1 VEWVFTTAD
10 LPDWSV
16 DPSDYEHTASMTGV
30 LFFDGMQSEDPNDMV
45 AAFVGDEV
53 RGVDAQGIY
62 FPPSDQWIWGITL
75 HANDEGESFTFR
87 GYDASSDSVY
97 DYSSFSY
104 VFVADDIV
112 GSAEGPVE
120 WNFTSEP
127 PVVPTVTITDPSDG
141 SALDSE
147 DFFVEYLTTDFTIGA
162 AGCGDCDGHVH
173 IFVDGVPNPYGDYMV
188 YAEGPVFLSGVP
200 NGDHSITVQLVD
212 TAHQPFDPSI
222 ESTVGVSVFVNS
234 APVAEDD
241 LYETDEDA
249 LLNGNVLEND
259 SDIDDDLLTA
269 VLVTGTSSGTL
280 DLSEFGSFT
289 YMPNENF
296 NGSDQFTYQADDGA
310 ELSCEDLG
318 FDYTDCVGTCF
329 NNADCV
335 NDDTDYDGCV
345 EGETTWIGDGY
356 CDDGNWGLVFL
367 CDDYGW
373 DCGDCGD
380 SGPDPNGYCDG
391 RTENDDSGE
400 NNKIFVE
407 TGVNTRD
414 LSNVA
419 TVTITVVSV
428 YDTMTINLPDSFT
441 FEEDS
446 SLVEDF
452 AQYIGGEDDLILT
465 VSGNENI
472 SVAIDGLAVTFGAS
486 QEWSGSETLWFTVDD
501 GIGEAVSDSVVIIV
515 TIVND
520 PPVANAGEDI
530 FITVLPGAE
539 VAEVTLDG
547 SGSYDIDDNIVQY
560 RWWSALYGNLA
571 FGEIV
576 TVTLGT
582 NYSPQE
588 VVLYITSENGASSSD
603 IVTVFI
609 EQSETAWT
617 PPTPTDQYHL
627 IVLGDISVGLDSPD
641 PGLDEIG
648 VFDGELLVGA
658 VIYSGESGQQILAWA
673 DDETTE
679 EVDGFTEGHVVTF
692 KYFDFSESV
701 IMDVIIAEYI
711 EFPGWTTDGLFGSG
725 HVSGVDLA
733 EFSHT
738 LPDEW
743 SWKGFPV
750 LPENPITAEEFFGP
764 VLDNVVIVKSQED
777 GSMVNIEGSWA
788 GGDFVINKDDG
799 YIIKMSSDAS
809 FNHPDQVRID
819 PYETL
824 EMDSSWNWINYY
836 GLGAPDAVLAF
847 DNILDDLIVAES
859 RDGALLDTP
868 WGLIN
873 GIGNMEFT
881 EGYLI
886 KLSDSG
892 SLIWPNGSSARTLAS
907 AMDVSPTQESSHFM
921 PIKTR
926 SYHLINVRW
935 EGYSGINYG
944 DEIAVFSDDIC
955 VGSVVFDGNN
965 LQQVLAWKATSSQA
979 DDGFQPGKIIR
990 FIHWNGIEEKDLS
1003 NEISYVDFDGW
1014 SADGMFKTGG
1024 MSGVNITDHFLPEK
1038 IHLIGNFP
1046 NPFNPST
1053 TIKYELT
1060 HNADVSLV
1068 VYNLLGEVVQ
1078 ILVNSSSI
1086 SGRHSV
1092 LWNGNSISGGV
1103 VPSGIYIYQLTVDG
1117 VISGTKK
1124 MVLVK

>member
-1 VEWVFTTAD
+1 
-10 LPDWSV
+10 
-16 DPSDYEHTASMTGV
+16 
-30 LFFDGMQSEDPNDMV
+30 
-45 AAFVGDEV
+45 
-53 RGVDAQGIY
+53 
-62 FPPSDQWIWGITL
+62 
-75 HANDEGESFTFR
+75 
-87 GYDASSDSVY
+87 
-97 DYSSFSY
+97 
-104 VFVADDIV
+104 
-112 GSAEGPVE
+112 
-120 WNFTSEP
+120 
-127 PVVPTVTITDPSDG
+127 
-141 SALDSE
+141 
-147 DFFVEYLTTDFTIGA
+147 
-162 AGCGDCDGHVH
+162 
-173 IFVDGVPNPYGDYMV
+173 
-188 YAEGPVFLSGVP
+188 
-200 NGDHSITVQLVD
+200 
-212 TAHQPFDPSI
+212 
-222 ESTVGVSVFVNS
+222 
-234 APVAEDD
+234 
-241 LYETDEDA
+241 
-249 LLNGNVLEND
+249 
-259 SDIDDDLLTA
+259 
-269 VLVTGTSSGTL
+269 
-280 DLSEFGSFT
+280 
-289 YMPNENF
+289 
-296 NGSDQFTYQADDGA
+296 
-310 ELSCEDLG
+310 
-318 FDYTDCVGTCF
+318 
-329 NNADCV
+329 
-335 NDDTDYDGCV
+335 
-345 EGETTWIGDGY
+345 
-356 CDDGNWGLVFL
+356 
-367 CDDYGW
+367 
-373 DCGDCGD
+373 
-380 SGPDPNGYCDG
+380 
-391 RTENDDSGE
+391 
-400 NNKIFVE
+400 
-407 TGVNTRD
+407 
-414 LSNVA
+414 
-419 TVTITVVSV
+419 
-428 YDTMTINLPDSFT
+428 
-441 FEEDS
+441 
-446 SLVEDF
+446 
-452 AQYIGGEDDLILT
+452 
-465 VSGNENI
+465 
-472 SVAIDGLAVTFGAS
+472 
-486 QEWSGSETLWFTVDD
+486 VDD

-588 VVLYITSENGASSSD
+588 IVLYITSENGASSSD

-617 PPTPTDQYHL
+617 PPIPTDQYHL

-679 EVDGFTEGHVVTF
+679 EVDGFTEGHVITF

-725 HVSGVDLA
+725 HVSGVDLTG
-733 EFSHT
+733 FSHT

-764 VLDNVVIVKSQED
+764 VLDNVIIVKSQED
-777 GSMVNIEGSWA
+777 GSMVNIEGSWV

-799 YIIKMSSDAS
+799 YIIKMSSDVS

-892 SLIWPNGSSARTLAS
+892 SLTWPNGSSARILAS
-907 AMDVSPTQESSHFM
+907 AMDVSPTQEPNHFM
-921 PIKTR
+921 PTKTL
-926 SYHLINVRW
+926 SYHLINIHW
-935 EGYSGINYG
+935 ADPDGMNDG
-944 DEIAVFSDDIC
+944 DEVAVFSNDIC

-965 LQQVLAWKATSSQA
+965 LQQILAWEATNSHT
-979 DDGFQPGKIIR
+979 DDGFHSGESIR
-990 FIHWNGIEEKDLS
+990 FAYWDGSEEKELNS
-1003 NEISYVDFDGW
+1003 EISYVDFDGW
-1014 SADGMFKTGG
+1014 GSDGLFQSGG
-1024 MSGVNITDHFLPEK
+1024 MSGVNMSMTTLATSDGLGLPEK
-1038 IHLIGNFP
+1038 IELVGNFP
-1046 NPFNPST
+1046 NPFNPYT
-1053 TIKYELT
+1053 TIKYELP
-1060 HNADVSLV
+1060 HDADVSLV

-1078 ILVNSSSI
+1078 VLVNSDI
-1086 SGRHSV
+1086 PSGRHGIV
-1092 LWNGNSISGGV
+1092 WNGESISNSA

-1117 VISGTKK
+1117 VVSGSKK